1 MLKDNDAIYIESVEK
16 IRTGRTE
23 QRHGWVLEAEGFAC
37 IIDQNLWQERSGYS
51 TIEEYIA
58 NYEPV
63 KGDPEYILE
72 MVKVYKKLGKET
84 IMKLTYTQARF
95 LYWQP
100 EEVIKAIEKDKARL
114 DRMAKESA
122 KKFKKSVEAINHAVG
137 KKKDQKETASTVLN
151 AKARSQQKEQVKIAR
166 QSVHR
171 DSEGELWRIE
181 LNDLADSAM
190 ISLKQ
195 LIRVGENVQDISL
208 VYDVPKEVVQSTR
221 DFLDIMLNPLQH
233 GEEAV
238 ANMSQMVD
246 KLDRLTRREQGQ
258 FDVQEHFKMYDKQIA
273 RIEEVI
279 ARYKSLKA
287 KTQKS
292 TSKVVNLSDRRATA

>member
-1 MLKDNDAIYIESVEK
+1 M
-16 IRTGRTE
+16 
-23 QRHGWVLEAEGFAC
+23 
-37 IIDQNLWQERSGYS
+37 
-51 TIEEYIA
+51 
-58 NYEPV
+58 
-63 KGDPEYILE
+63 
-72 MVKVYKKLGKET
+72 
-84 IMKLTYTQARF
+84 
-95 LYWQP
+95 
-100 EEVIKAIEKDKARL
+100 
-114 DRMAKESA
+114 
-122 KKFKKSVEAINHAVG
+122 
-137 KKKDQKETASTVLN
+137 
-151 AKARSQQKEQVKIAR
+151 
-166 QSVHR
+166 
-171 DSEGELWRIE
+171 
-181 LNDLADSAM
+181 
-190 ISLKQ
+190 
-195 LIRVGENVQDISL
+195 GENAQDISL

-258 FDVQEHFKMYDKQIA
+258 FDVQEHFKMYDKQVA

>member
-1 MLKDNDAIYIESVEK
+1 MLKDNDAIYVESVEK

-72 MVKVYKKLGKET
+72 MVKVYKKLGKEI

-95 LYWQP
+95 IYWQP

-114 DRMAKESA
+114 DKMAKEST

-137 KKKDQKETASTVLN
+137 QKKDQKENAATVLN
-151 AKARSQQKEQVKIAR
+151 TKARSQQKEQVKIAR

-195 LIRVGENVQDISL
+195 
-208 VYDVPKEVVQSTR
+208 T
-221 DFLDIMLNPLQH
+221 
-233 GEEAV
+233 
-238 ANMSQMVD
+238 D
-246 KLDRLTRREQGQ
+246 KGGRECAR
-258 FDVQEHFKMYDKQIA
+258 YIA
-273 RIEEVI
+273 R
-279 ARYKSLKA
+279 L
-287 KTQKS
+287 
-292 TSKVVNLSDRRATA
+292 RRS